1 MIGGAWAI
9 PSSARAQAV
18 DTAAVDQVVR
28 DALKA
33 WQVPGAALAIV
44 HNDKVVYVQG
54 YGVRELGGDKQV
66 TPDTLFAIASLTK
79 AFTTTALA
87 MLADDGKLKWDDPV
101 REHVP
106 FFRLADPLADG
117 QVTLRD
123 LVCHRTGI
131 SRNDMLWIHAPWSQ
145 EETIRRMAFVKPSRS
160 FRSTYQYN
168 NIMYM
173 AAGFAVASAAKT
185 PWHEFV
191 RRRIFEPL
199 RMKDAAFTKSEL
211 LKTPDHASP
220 HHRGRDAKVK
230 VIPWYD
236 DDRQIRASGSI
247 KASVRD
253 LAQWVRFQ
261 LGDGTFGGKRLLSE
275 RGLAE
280 MHTPQMVVRLEGAAR
295 AAHPEAAQ
303 ASYGLGWLI
312 HDYRDRPVWSHTGGT
327 QGFRSRIVLVP
338 RAKLGIVFLMNADV
352 GTTGASMHYAVTN
365 RLLDLLLEL
374 PRKDWNA
381 YYMGLVQKSEEEHR
395 ARLAARE
402 AKRHK
407 GTRPS
412 HPLEAYA
419 GTYGEPA
426 YGKATL
432 AVEKGALVVRWSSFI
447 GRLEHFHFDTFTVHG
462 DRLIADEQIVFELGA
477 DGKVAGMRFLG
488 VAFKAGK

>member
-1 MIGGAWAI
+1 VVGGTLAL
-9 PSSARAQAV
+9 PGLARAEAV
-18 DTAAVDQVVR
+18 DTAAVDAVVR
-28 DALKA
+28 EALKA

-54 YGVRELGGDKQV
+54 YGLRELGGDQRV
-66 TPDTLFAIASLTK
+66 TPDTVFGIASLTK

-101 REHVP
+101 RKHVP

-131 SRNDMLWIHAPWSQ
+131 SRHDLLWIHAPWSQ
-145 EETIRRMAFVKPSRS
+145 EETIRRLAYVKANRP
-160 FRSTYQYN
+160 FRAAYQYN

-173 AAGFAVASAAKT
+173 AAGFAVASASQST
-185 PWHEFV
+185 WQDFV

-199 RMKDAAFTKSEL
+199 GMKGATFTKSDL

-220 HHRGRDAKVK
+220 HHRGRDGKVK

-247 KASVRD
+247 KASARD

-261 LGDGTFGGKRLLSE
+261 LGDGTFAGKRLLSA

-280 MHTPQMVVRLEGAAR
+280 THTPQMVVRLEGVAR

-303 ASYGLGWLI
+303 LSYGLGWLI
-312 HDYRDRPVWSHTGGT
+312 HDHRGRPVWSHTGGT
-327 QGFRSRIVLVP
+327 QGFHSRIVLVP
-338 RAKLGIVFLMNADV
+338 QARLGIVFLMNADI
-352 GTTGASMHYAVTN
+352 GTSGASMHYAVTN
-365 RLLDLLLEL
+365 QLLDLLLGL

-381 YYMGLVQKSEEEHR
+381 YYAGLVKKDEDDRR

-407 GTRPS
+407 GTKPS

-419 GTYGEPA
+419 GTYVEPA
-426 YGKATL
+426 YGKATVAL
-432 AVEKGALVVRWSSFI
+432 EKGALVVRWSSFT

-462 DRLIADEQIVFELGA
+462 QRAIANEQVVFDLGA
-477 DGKVAGMRFLG
+477 DGNVAGMRFLG
-488 VAFKAGK
+488 VRFKAGK